1 MAHATT
7 DVVPLT
13 QQLIRNRCV
22 NDGTVESGE
31 ELRNADLLQAYLEGG
46 GLEVQ
51 RFTSAP
57 GRASLV
63 ARIEGSDPDA
73 PSLCLLGHTDVVPV
87 NEARWERDPF
97 GGELVDGYLWGR
109 GAIDMFN
116 VTASMV
122 VAARRLADA
131 GFRPT
136 GTLIIAAVAD
146 EEAGGTYGAEHL
158 AVNEAD
164 AVRCDYLITES
175 GGFPL
180 PTPTGIRLPYL
191 AEEKGPMWA
200 TLRLTGTPGH
210 GSMPFRAD
218 NALVK
223 GAEVVRRLSAYRP
236 PTRLD
241 DAWRGFVEGLGVPEE
256 LAGPL
261 LQEEGFVDAISF
273 LPMGI
278 SKMAYS
284 CTHTTIT
291 PTMLQSG
298 SKLNIIPEEVEIGL
312 DIRTLPGD
320 GPEQVREMIDS
331 ALGDLAGEV
340 ALHFA
345 RPDDVATA
353 SPAQSPLVDAMG
365 RAAQQFYEGAS
376 LLPMRMVGTTDAR
389 HFRRRFNTAAYGF
402 GIFSP
407 ATSLDEIATMA
418 HGDNERI
425 DVESLE
431 MAVTLW
437 ECLVADFL
445 G

>member
-1 MAHATT
+1 MAHVST

-13 QQLIRNRCV
+13 QQMIRNRCV
-22 NDGTVESGE
+22 NDGSVDSGH
-31 ELRNADLLQAYLEGG
+31 ELRNADLIQTYLEGD
-46 GLEVQ
+46 GLDVQ
-51 RFTSAP
+51 RFESAP
-57 GRASLV
+57 GRANLV
-63 ARIEGSDPDA
+63 ARIEGSDPEA

-87 NEARWERDPF
+87 NEDRWERDPF
-97 GGELVDGYLWGR
+97 GGELVDGVVWGR

-122 VAARRLADA
+122 VATRLLADA
-131 GFRPT
+131 GFRPK
-136 GTLIIAAVAD
+136 GSLIVAAVAD
-146 EEAGGTYGAEHL
+146 EEAGGAYGAEHL
-158 AVNEAD
+158 AVDQAD

-180 PTPTGIRLPYL
+180 PTPSGIRLPYL
-191 AEEKGPMWA
+191 AEEKGPLWA
-200 TLRLTGTPGH
+200 TLRVTGTPGH
-210 GSMPFRAD
+210 GSMPFRSD

-223 GAEVVRRLSAYRP
+223 AAEIVSRLARYRP

-241 DAWRGFVEGLGVPEE
+241 HAWRRFVDGLGVPEE

-261 LQEEGFVDAISF
+261 LQEEGFVEALAF
-273 LPMGI
+273 LPLGI

-291 PTMLQSG
+291 PTMLQAG
-298 SKLNIIPEEVEIGL
+298 SKLNIIPEDVEVAL

-320 GPEQVREMIDS
+320 GVEQVREMINT
-331 ALGDLAGEV
+331 ALGDLADQIE
-340 ALHFA
+340 LHFH
-345 RPDDVATA
+345 RPDDLATE
-353 SPAQSPLVDAMG
+353 SPVESPLVDAMS
-365 RAAQQFYEGAS
+365 RAARRSYPDAS

-389 HFRRRFNTAAYGF
+389 HFRRRFGTAAYGF

-407 ATSLDEIATMA
+407 GTSLDEIATMA

-431 MAVTLW
+431 MAVDLW
-437 ECLVADFL
+437 HAIVTDFL

>member
-1 MAHATT
+1 MAHVTT

-22 NDGTVESGE
+22 NDGSVASGQ
-31 ELRNADLLQAYLEGG
+31 ELRNADLLQTYLEGAG
-46 GLEVQ
+46 VVVQ
-51 RFTSAP
+51 RYTSAP

-63 ARIEGSDPDA
+63 ARVEGSDPDA
-73 PSLCLLGHTDVVPV
+73 PSLGLLGHTDVVPV
-87 NEARWERDPF
+87 NEDRWQHDPF
-97 GGELVDGYLWGR
+97 GGELIDGYVWGR

-116 VTASMV
+116 ITASMV
-122 VAARRLADA
+122 VATRRLADR
-131 GFRPT
+131 GFRPK
-136 GTLIIAAVAD
+136 GTLIVAAVAD

-158 AVNEAD
+158 AVAEAD
-164 AVRCDYLITES
+164 AVRCDYLVTES

-180 PTPTGIRLPYL
+180 PTPSGVRLPYL
-191 AEEKGPMWA
+191 AEEKGPLWA
-200 TLRLTGTPGH
+200 TLSLTGTPGH
-210 GSMPFRAD
+210 GSMPFRSD
-218 NALVK
+218 NALLK
-223 GAEVVRRLSAYRP
+223 AAEVVKRLGDYKP

-261 LQEEGFVDAISF
+261 LQEEGFVDAITF

-291 PTMLQSG
+291 PTMLEAG
-298 SKLNIIPEEVEIGL
+298 SKLNIIPEAVDIGL

-320 GPEQVREMIDS
+320 GVPEVQAMIDA
-331 ALGDLAGEV
+331 ALGDLASEV
-340 ALHFA
+340 SVRFH

-389 HFRRRFNTAAYGF
+389 HFRRHFGTAAYGF
-402 GIFSP
+402 GVFSET
-407 ATSLDEIATMA
+407 TSLDEIATMA

-425 DVESLE
+425 DTQSLE
-431 MAVTLW
+431 MAVQLW
-437 ECLVADFL
+437 ETLVGDFL

>member
-22 NDGTVESGE
+22 NDGAITSGE
-31 ELRNADLLQAYLEGG
+31 ELRNAELLQTYLEGG
-46 GLEVQ
+46 GLDVQ
-51 RFTSAP
+51 RFESAP

-63 ARIEGSDPDA
+63 TRIEGSDPDA

-87 NEARWERDPF
+87 NEARWTHDPF
-97 GGELVDGYLWGR
+97 GGELIDGVVWGR

-116 VTASMV
+116 LTASMV
-122 VAARRLADA
+122 VAARRLADG
-131 GFRPT
+131 GFRPK
-136 GTLIIAAVAD
+136 GTLIVAAVAD
-146 EEAGGTYGAEHL
+146 EEAGGTYGADHL
-158 AVNEAD
+158 ARTEAD

-180 PTPTGIRLPYL
+180 PTPAGVRLPYL

-200 TLRLTGTPGH
+200 TLSLTGTPGH
-210 GSMPFRAD
+210 GSMPFGSD
-218 NALVK
+218 NALIK
-223 GAEVVRRLSAYRP
+223 AAEVVRRLGEYRP

-241 DAWRGFVEGLGVPEE
+241 GAWRGFVEGLGIPEE

-261 LQEEGFVDAISF
+261 LQEEGFVDALAF
-273 LPMGI
+273 LPLGI
-278 SKMAYS
+278 AKMAYS

-298 SKLNIIPEEVEIGL
+298 SKLNIIPEEVEVGL

-320 GPEQVREMIDS
+320 GAEQVREMIDA
-331 ALGDLAGEV
+331 ALGDMASEIG
-340 ALHFA
+340 LHFH
-345 RPDDVATA
+345 RPDDTATE
-353 SPAQSPLVDAMG
+353 SPARSPLVDAME
-365 RAAQQFYEGAS
+365 RAAQQFYDGAA

-389 HFRRRFNTAAYGF
+389 HFRRAFGTVAYGF
-402 GIFSP
+402 GMFSEK
-407 ATSLDEIATMA
+407 TSLDQIATMA
-418 HGDNERI
+418 HGDDERI

-431 MAVTLW
+431 MSVRLW
-437 ECLVADFL
+437 ETLVADFL